1 VTHLDHPT
9 SPLSRRR
16 FIPALLALLAAFARP
31 ARATTVM
38 RRKPHA
44 HPDPRPGI
52 TGEHVLQTDA
62 VKKSRFVA
70 ARYAEA
76 REMPEVFDGLYC
88 YCDCRES
95 MGHRSLLACYESD
108 QPIDC
113 LMCQQEARI
122 AAKAHRAGKSLDE
135 VRAEVDKAFTT

>member
-1 VTHLDHPT
+1 MPLPA
-9 SPLSRRR
+9 LSRRQ
-16 FIPALLALLAAFARP
+16 FLPALAGLILTLARP
-31 ARATTVM
+31 AAAM
-38 RRKPHA
+38 RRQASRPHP

-52 TGEHVLQTDA
+52 TSEHVLQTDA
-62 VKKSRFVA
+62 VMKNKFVA

-88 YCDCRES
+88 YCNCQKS

-113 LMCQQEARI
+113 VMCQQEARI
-122 AAKAHRAGKSLDE
+122 AAKLHRAGKSLDE
-135 VRAEVDKAFTT
+135 VRAGIDKEFT